1 VEGLEDN
8 VSVFWSFV
16 YTSFV
21 RLVELA
27 VWMCRSEDAKE
38 VELLVLRHQ
47 LGVLRRQVH
56 RPALRPAD
64 RALLSALS
72 RRLPRRA
79 WHSFFVTPETLL
91 RWHRRMVARHWTYPH
106 RRPGRPLIDPDLE
119 ALIVRLAR
127 ENPRWGYQ
135 RIQGELAG
143 LGVSVSATTVRNVM
157 LRAHLDPAPRRDT
170 TTWRAFLRAQAASL
184 LACDFL
190 TVDTVFL
197 TRLYVLFFIEV
208 ESRVVHLAGVT
219 AHPNGAWVTQ
229 QARNLSM
236 ALAQRSRRIRSLIRD
251 RDTKFA
257 ASFDAVFTADG
268 IRVIRTPVRA
278 PNANALAERWI
289 RTLRQEC
296 LDRMLIFSRRQLE
309 DVLRVYVTHYNEHR
323 PHRALELRPP
333 QSTTPRTSLDHTP
346 PRNVSRRD
354 RLGGA
359 LHEYHQAA
367 AA

>member
-1 VEGLEDN
+1 MEVREDD
-8 VSVFWSFV
+8 VSVLWSFV
-16 YTSFV
+16 YTCVV
-21 RLVELA
+21 RLVELV
-27 VWMCRSEDAKE
+27 VWMFRSDDAKE
-38 VELLVLRHQ
+38 VEILVLRHE
-47 LGVLRRQVH
+47 LGVLGRQVH

-64 RALLSALS
+64 RALLAALS
-72 RRLPRRA
+72 RVMPRRR
-79 WHSFFVTPETLL
+79 WRSFFVTPETLL

-106 RRPGRPLIDPDLE
+106 RSPGRPPIDPGIE

-143 LGVSVSATTVRNVM
+143 PGISVSATTVRTVM
-157 LRAHLDPAPRRDT
+157 IRHHLDPAPRRDT
-170 TTWRAFLRAQAASL
+170 STWRAFLRTQAASV
-184 LACDFL
+184 LAGDFL
-190 TVDTVFL
+190 SVDTVFL

-219 AHPNGAWVTQ
+219 AHPNRAWVTQ

-236 ALAQRSRRIRSLIRD
+236 ALAERSPRIRFLIRD

-257 ASFDAVFTADG
+257 ASFDAVFAADG

-278 PNANALAERWI
+278 PNANAFAERWI

-296 LDRMLIFSRRQLE
+296 LDRMLIVSRHELE
-309 DVLRVYVTHYNEHR
+309 HVLRVDMSHYNQHR

-333 QSTTPRTSLDHTP
+333 ESTSPVTALDPTPL
-346 PRNVSRRD
+346 RNVRRRD
-354 RLGGA
+354 RIGGL
-359 LHEYHQAA
+359 LHEYYQATA
-367 AA
+367 A